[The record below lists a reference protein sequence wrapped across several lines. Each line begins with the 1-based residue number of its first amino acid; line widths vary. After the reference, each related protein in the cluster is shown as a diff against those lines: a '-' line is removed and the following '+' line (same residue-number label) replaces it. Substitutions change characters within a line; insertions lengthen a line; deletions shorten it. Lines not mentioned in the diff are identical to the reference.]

1 MKKWQW
7 ALVSL
12 VGVGMIVSQYLD
24 FIASPPEAQMGNV
37 VRIMY
42 FHVASAV
49 VAFTAFGVT
58 ALFGIIFL
66 IRKKWL
72 WDQIARGSAEIG
84 LVYTTFVLISGSI
97 WGDAVWNT
105 WWTWDPTLTTTLI
118 LWFLYLAYPLLRAS
132 ITDRERA
139 AKVASVFGF
148 IAVIDVPLIH
158 QSVTWWRGIHPNVI
172 TAQGFNMPPSMVV
185 ALLFSF
191 VVFLGLYAVLLW
203 INTQLVRDRDTL
215 NDLREQARS
224 VLAKYDE
231 RIGS

>member
-7 ALVSL
+7 GLVSL
-12 VGVGMIVSQYLD
+12 LGIGMVVSQYLD

-42 FHVASAV
+42 FHVASAI

-58 ALFGIIFL
+58 AVFGVVFL
-66 IRKKWL
+66 LRKKWI
-72 WDQIARGSAEIG
+72 WDQMARVSAEIG
-84 LVYTTFVLISGSI
+84 LVYTTFVLLSGSI

-118 LWFLYLAYPLLRAS
+118 LWFLYLAYQLLRAS
-132 ITDRERA
+132 IADRERA
-139 AKVASVFGF
+139 AKVASVFGL
-148 IAVIDVPLIH
+148 IAAVDVPIIH

-172 TAQGFNMPPSMVV
+172 TPQGFNMPASMVV

-191 VVFLGLYAVLLW
+191 AVFLGLYLVILW
-203 INTQLVRDRDTL
+203 ITTMIARDRDQL
-215 NDLREQARS
+215 NELREQARNA
-224 VLAKYDE
+224 LAKYDE
-231 RIGS
+231 RTGP

>member
-7 ALVSL
+7 ALIAL
-12 VGVGMIVSQYLD
+12 LGIGMVFSQYLD

-42 FHVASAV
+42 FHIASAI

-58 ALFGIIFL
+58 AVFGVIFL
-66 IRKKWL
+66 IRKKWI
-72 WDQIARGSAEIG
+72 WDQMARVSSEIG
-84 LVYTTFVLISGSI
+84 LVFTTFVLISGSI

-118 LWFLYLAYPLLRAS
+118 LWFLYLAYQLLRAS
-132 ITDRERA
+132 IADRERA
-139 AKVASVFGF
+139 AKVASVYGL
-148 IAVIDVPLIH
+148 IAAVDVPIIH
-158 QSVTWWRGIHPNVI
+158 ESVTWWRGIHPNVI
-172 TAQGFNMPPSMVV
+172 TAQGFNMPPSMVS

-191 VVFLGLYAVLLW
+191 AVFLGLYVVILW
-203 INTQLVRDRDTL
+203 INTMMARDRDDL
-215 NDLREQARS
+215 NELREQVREI
-224 VLAKYDE
+224 LTKYDE